1 MSITYAGGAAGPTV
15 STLTATAIVVADMVG
30 VGVFTSLGFQLQDI
44 SSGFSLLMLWVV
56 GGVVALCGAF
66 SYAELA
72 AMFPRSSGEYNFL
85 RRTYHPAVGFLAGW
99 VSATVGFAAPV
110 ALAAMA
116 FGVYFT
122 SVVPQAPPLALGLGV
137 TWLAALV
144 HLAGIRLGSAFQNA
158 WTAAKIALI
167 VVFIAAGIWAGTG
180 TGGAQPISFAPTTHD
195 LTVMRSAAFAIS
207 LVFVMYSY
215 SGWNA
220 ATYIIGEIREPQKTV
235 PAALFAATFIV
246 MLLYVGL
253 NAVFLYTTP
262 TVDMVGQLNV
272 AMIAGNHVFGVEGG
286 RIVGMLISI
295 GLVSSIGA
303 MMWIGP
309 RVTMAMGED
318 APLLR
323 FFSRKSKNDVP
334 AAAIVLQLVVS
345 NLLLLTQSFEKVL
358 DFIQF
363 SLSFCSFLAV
373 LGVIK
378 LRWTHPKLPR
388 PYRTWGYPVTP
399 LVFLAATAFVMFYL
413 VVNRPEQSLAGFAM
427 MLAGLVVYAA
437 ATRSARRSA
446 ARPAAVTQPRPNAST
461 ILSMAAAALLAG
473 PLVMSSTPAVSAEV
487 ATADDTAK
495 LLAGIAPAAESPLSV
510 FTREASWQRHASYFD
525 AIFGA
530 LDRRQF
536 ARIRTWSEA
545 KLATHQPV
553 VLYMFSGP
561 DFLYADAFF
570 GDASTLVLSALEPV
584 GQIPDVANLRPAALS
599 RTLGNIEAAMKSLLT
614 LSFFRTKDMK
624 TRLAGGGGGV
634 NGTLPILYVFLART
648 GKVIHN
654 VELVNLDA
662 QGAAIPAE
670 PRAKTGARGVKIDY
684 ESADG
689 RMHTLYYFETN
700 LDNEGV
706 RTSGFLSFCEQLG
719 PADTF
724 LKSAS
729 YLLHQGGF
737 TTVRDFLLKR
747 GGMVLQDDS
756 GIPLGRFDR
765 DKWQL
770 NPFGRYVGP
779 IEIFAQF
786 YQAQLVRLFREGGAQ
801 PIDFGIGYRWRP
813 NESNLLLAG
822 SKDR

>member
-1 MSITYAGGAAGPTV
+1 MSIAYSGGTAGPTV
-15 STLTATAIVVADMVG
+15 STVTATAIVVADMVG

-85 RRTYHPAVGFLAGW
+85 RRTYHPAFGFLAGW

-122 SVVPQAPPLALGLGV
+122 SVLPQVPPLALGLGV

-144 HLAGIRLGSAFQNA
+144 HLAGIRFGSAFQNA

-167 VVFIAAGIWAGTG
+167 LAFIAAGIRCGAGA
-180 TGGAQPISFAPTTHD
+180 AQPISFAPTAHD
-195 LTVMRSAAFAIS
+195 LTVMRSGPFAIS

-235 PAALFAATFIV
+235 PAALFAATLFV
-246 MLLYVGL
+246 TLLYVGL
-253 NAVFLYTTP
+253 NAVFLCTTP

-272 AMIAGNHVFGVEGG
+272 AMIAGNHVFGVDGG
-286 RIVGMLISI
+286 RIVAILISL

-323 FFSRKSKNDVP
+323 FFSRKSKNGVP
-334 AAAIVLQLVVS
+334 AAAIVFQLVVS
-345 NLLLLTQSFEKVL
+345 NLLLLTQSFEAVL

-363 SLSFCSFLAV
+363 SLSFCSFCTV

-378 LRWTHPKLPR
+378 LRWTHPRLPR

-413 VVNRPEQSLAGFAM
+413 AVNRPEQSLAGFAM

-446 ARPAAVTQPRPNAST
+446 ARPAAVAQARASAPS
-461 ILSMAAAALLAG
+461 ILSMVAAVLLAG
-473 PLVMSSTPAVSAEV
+473 SLAFSSAPAISAEL

-495 LLAGIAPAAESPLSV
+495 LLAGMMPASESPLAA
-510 FTREASWQRHASYFD
+510 FTRDASWQRHASYFD

-530 LDRRQF
+530 LDRRQL
-536 ARIRTWSEA
+536 ARIRVWSQD
-545 KLATHQPV
+545 KLAKHQPV
-553 VLYMFSGP
+553 LLYMFSGP

-570 GDASTLVLSALEPV
+570 SDASTVVLSALEPV
-584 GQIPDVANLRPAALS
+584 GQIPDVASLRPAALS
-599 RTLGNIEAAMKSLLT
+599 RTLGNIEAAMKSLVT

-624 TRLAGGGGGV
+624 TQLAGGGGGV

-648 GKVIHN
+648 GKVIQS

-662 QGAAIPAE
+662 QGAVIPAE
-670 PRAKTGARGVKIDY
+670 PHARTGAHGVKIDY
-684 ESADG
+684 ASADG
-689 RMHTLYYFETN
+689 RMHTVYYFETN
-700 LDNEGV
+700 LDNDGAKN
-706 RTSGFLSFCEQLG
+706 SGFLNFCEQLG

-737 TTVRDFLLKR
+737 TVVRDFLLKR

-756 GIPLGRFDR
+756 GVPLRQFDR

-770 NPFGRYVGP
+770 HPFGRYVGP

-786 YQAQLVRLFREGGAQ
+786 YQAPLVKLFREGGAM

-813 NESNLLLAG
+813 NESNLLLAEG
-822 SKDR
+822 SGR